1 MAEQDSAGTY
11 YPPVSFYFRVEF
23 PNISG
28 EGADNSFQSV
38 SGLSVEFDTETFK
51 EGGENRFE
59 HKLPTRSK
67 YPYLVLKR
75 GLLKDSKVIDWCRD
89 AFESMVFQ
97 PTAVIVQLLNEK
109 GDPLK
114 TWNIVNA
121 WPQKWSVSDLKSDD
135 NTVVIESLELSYQY
149 FTVL

>member
-1 MAEQDSAGTY
+1 MATQVNAGTY

-28 EGADNSFQSV
+28 KGADNSFQSV
-38 SGLSVEFDTETFK
+38 SGLSVEFDAETFK

-59 HKLPTRSK
+59 HKLPSRSK
-67 YPYLVLKR
+67 YPNLVLKR
-75 GLLKDSKVIDWCRD
+75 GLLKDSKVVNWCRD

-121 WPQKWSVSDLKSDD
+121 WPAKWSVSDLKSDD

-149 FTVL
+149 FTVI